1 MAGSCSSWLALLCI
15 AVFSHRA
22 VAAPIDPKNILD
34 LLKKNGACCTAL
46 DYFLPGKVVTAL
58 DPRYT
63 SSQVTFWSAQEQ
75 SLHPTCIVIP
85 TTTQD
90 VSTAVTILNV
100 GYQASISGCNFAVRG
115 AGHTPHAGA
124 ANIDGGVTI
133 DTQSLNQVT
142 VSSDQKTVSVGPG
155 NRWGKVYGVL
165 DDLNL
170 AMVGGRLSQVGVAG
184 LLTGGGVS
192 FFSGR
197 YGFACNNVQTYE
209 VVLGNGTIVT
219 ASSSR
224 NPRLFRALR
233 GGSNNFGIVTRFD
246 SKLFQQNE
254 FWGGQI
260 DQPITDKEAY
270 FDFMANFTQS
280 ATYDPYAALITV
292 FAWTEGLPLSIMHTV
307 TYTNG
312 AVTWPPPAFKPL
324 NDLPKISTTMR
335 TAKLSSFANE
345 IGSDAA
351 ISQGQNNFFV
361 TLSFVNDPDVSPQY
375 MKQVWTL
382 VDTASK
388 ELITVLGLAL
398 TMAFQP
404 VPHVLYSKDASANV
418 LGLGRFEDD
427 LINLLFTLIW
437 PSPLDNERVYAR
449 MRKLEAD
456 LIQLAKD
463 MGIYNEWVY
472 LNYASQWQDPIH
484 RYGDAEVAFMKSVSK
499 QYDPQGIF
507 QKAVPGGF
515 KLGI

>member
-1 MAGSCSSWLALLCI
+1 
-15 AVFSHRA
+15 
-22 VAAPIDPKNILD
+22 
-34 LLKKNGACCTAL
+34 
-46 DYFLPGKVVTAL
+46 
-58 DPRYT
+58 
-63 SSQVTFWSAQEQ
+63 
-75 SLHPTCIVIP
+75 
-85 TTTQD
+85 
-90 VSTAVTILNV
+90 
-100 GYQASISGCNFAVRG
+100 
-115 AGHTPHAGA
+115 
-124 ANIDGGVTI
+124 
-133 DTQSLNQVT
+133 
-142 VSSDQKTVSVGPG
+142 
-155 NRWGKVYGVL
+155 
-165 DDLNL
+165 
-170 AMVGGRLSQVGVAG
+170 MVGGRLSQVGVAG

-361 TLSFVNDPDVSPQY
+361 TLSFANDPDVSPQY